1 MQWIITAHLPFS
13 TIENQQLRAIL
24 LTLQPDVALFGRETL
39 RREIQNELGQRK
51 PDWIK
56 YFEVSVGSFTC
67 TRMLELT
74 YNLQTLASMVSIAL
88 DAWTSSSRLPFL
100 GITVKWIGADWMIR
114 TVVIGFER
122 LVGAHTGENLSETLE
137 EVLREF
143 KLLDKVHA

>member
-1 MQWIITAHLPFS
+1 
-13 TIENQQLRAIL
+13 
-24 LTLQPDVALFGRETL
+24 
-39 RREIQNELGQRK
+39 
-51 PDWIK
+51 
-56 YFEVSVGSFTC
+56 
-67 TRMLELT
+67 
-74 YNLQTLASMVSIAL
+74 MVSIAL